1 MKKTIIAINKALITL
16 SYGRIVSTS
25 CHTLGLCIIIVD
37 NQAIVRVNGGL
48 LGK

>member
-25 CHTLGLCIIIVD
+25 CQTLGLCIIIVD